1 MLRKLIIIVFV
12 LSLIFGI
19 YKFAK
24 AKNWLPSH
32 VFSKIEDVLP
42 DKIILPWNK
51 EKEIRFDKIKFS
63 QEDVDKIG
71 EDGMSQIQILG
82 NKAKEAGSVAQD
94 FVQEVV
100 KVDESTDKNISEK
113 AFEYGR
119 YIYCQ
124 EVVKQYEA
132 NRSPATF

>member
-1 MLRKLIIIVFV
+1 MLRRLITIV
-12 LSLIFGI
+12 LGLLLIFGI

-32 VFSKIEDVLP
+32 VFSQIE
-42 DKIILPWNK
+42 KIIPEKITLPWNK
-51 EKEIRFDKIKFS
+51 DKEIRFDEIKFS

-71 EDGMSQIQILG
+71 ADGMSQIQILG
-82 NKAKEAGSVAQD
+82 NKAKEAGEVAQD

-100 KVDESTDKNISEK
+100 KVDENTDKNISEK

-124 EVVKQYEA
+124 EVVKQYEV
-132 NRSPATF
+132 NHSPATF

>member
-1 MLRKLIIIVFV
+1 MLLKLIKIAFV
-12 LSLIFGI
+12 LLLIFGV

-32 VFSKIEDVLP
+32 IFSKVEEALP
-42 DKIILPWNK
+42 DKITLPWNK
-51 EKEIRFDKIKFS
+51 EKEIKIEGIKFS
-63 QEDVDKIG
+63 QEDIDKIG

-82 NKAKEAGSVAQD
+82 NKAKEAGEVAQD

-100 KVDESTDKNISEK
+100 KVDENTDKNISEK
-113 AFEYGR
+113 AFDYGR

-124 EVVKQYEA
+124 EIVKQYEL
-132 NRSPATF
+132 NHSPATF

>member
-1 MLRKLIIIVFV
+1 MLRKLITIIFA
-12 LSLIFGI
+12 LLLIFGI

-24 AKNWLPSH
+24 AKNWLPSYI
-32 VFSKIEDVLP
+32 FSKIENVVP
-42 DKIILPWNK
+42 DKITLPWNK
-51 EKEIRFDKIKFS
+51 EKEIVFDEIKFS

-82 NKAKEAGSVAQD
+82 NKAKEAGEVAQD

-100 KVDESTDKNISEK
+100 RVDESNDKNISEK

-124 EVVKQYEA
+124 EVVKQYET
-132 NRSPATF
+132 NYSPATF

>member
-1 MLRKLIIIVFV
+1 MLRKLIVTIFA
-12 LSLIFGI
+12 LLLIFGI

-24 AKNWLPSH
+24 AKNWLPSQ

-42 DKIILPWNK
+42 NKITLPWNK
-51 EKEIRFDKIKFS
+51 EKEIKLDQIKFS

-82 NKAKEAGSVAQD
+82 NKAKEAGGVAQD

-132 NRSPATF
+132 NHSPATF

>member
-1 MLRKLIIIVFV
+1 MLPKLIKIIFV
-12 LSLIFGI
+12 LLLIFGI

-32 VFSKIEDVLP
+32 IFSKVENVIP
-42 DKIILPWNK
+42 DKITLPWNK
-51 EKEIRFDKIKFS
+51 EKEIKLEEFKIS
-63 QEDVDKIG
+63 QEDVEKIG

-82 NKAKEAGSVAQD
+82 NKAKEAGEVAQD

-100 KVDESTDKNISEK
+100 RVDERNDKNISEK

-124 EVVKQYEA
+124 EIVKQYET
-132 NRSPATF
+132 NYSHATF

>member
-1 MLRKLIIIVFV
+1 MLRKLVVTIFA
-12 LSLIFGI
+12 LLLIFGI

-32 VFSKIEDVLP
+32 VFSKIENIIP
-42 DKIILPWNK
+42 NKIILPWNK
-51 EKEIRFDKIKFS
+51 DQEIKLDKIKFS

-71 EDGMSQIQILG
+71 KDGLTQIQILG
-82 NKAKEAGSVAQD
+82 NKAKEAGTIAQD

-100 KVDESTDKNISEK
+100 KVDENTDKNISEK
-113 AFEYGR
+113 AFDYGR

-124 EVVKQYEA
+124 EVVKQYET
-132 NRSPATF
+132 NHSPATF